1 MICNPILSLLSKRA
15 AAMLALTAML
25 SLSAYA
31 GTASR
36 QQAPDSDKAIDVIG
50 NVSDE
55 NGEPLPGATII
66 LKGNSEVHAIADID
80 GN

>member
-50 NVSDE
+50 NVSD
-55 NGEPLPGATII
+55 
-66 LKGNSEVHAIADID
+66 
-80 GN
+80 